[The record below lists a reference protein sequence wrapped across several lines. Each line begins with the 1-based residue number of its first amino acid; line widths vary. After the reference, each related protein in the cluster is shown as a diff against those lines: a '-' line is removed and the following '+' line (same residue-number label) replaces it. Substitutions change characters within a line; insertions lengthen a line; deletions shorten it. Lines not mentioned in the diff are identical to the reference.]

1 MGRLYPQRELG
12 AWTQT
17 KLKKNRNNNREKK
30 RDKIIIANLKEKLT
44 AGAQLAKEMTNFRS
58 PKSRIAMLTNTP
70 IEAMIEWLQT
80 EGM

>member
-1 MGRLYPQRELG
+1 MDSD
-12 AWTQT
+12 QT
-17 KLKKNRNNNREKK
+17 KKNRNNNREKK